1 MFGYLMGC
9 VKGTSVPA
17 MMSPP
22 PTTPAAAAAAA
33 FKKLQKTFCDH
44 WKRFEHHNIVI
55 ATNMCLVSLD
65 YFKLT
70 SVSNSE

>member
-1 MFGYLMGC
+1 MGC

-22 PTTPAAAAAAA
+22 PAPPAAAA
-33 FKKLQKTFCDH
+33 FKTLKKTSCDH
-44 WKRFEHHNIVI
+44 WKRFEHHAPHNIVI

>member
-22 PTTPAAAAAAA
+22 PAPAPAAAAPAA
-33 FKKLQKTFCDH
+33 FQKLQKTFCDH
-44 WKRFEHHNIVI
+44 WEKN
-55 ATNMCLVSLD
+55 
-65 YFKLT
+65 
-70 SVSNSE
+70 